1 MIIKKSYKK
10 VHFLCF
16 RVVEAHT
23 LVEEN
28 RTNGKVVL
36 LW

>member
-1 MIIKKSYKK
+1 MMIIKETYKK
-10 VHFLCF
+10 SFLCF